1 MCYNRSRERR
11 KKADFA
17 RMEAE
22 SMATSRTMEILE
34 RNDRIIHTPSSFA
47 KRHLIYLQETGELHA
62 SSRHVGQRDDLHSYL
77 FFLVLEGNGRLHY
90 RGKEYALRP
99 GSCVFIDCRHEYQHE
114 SLGAEW
120 TLRWV
125 HFCGTGAKEL
135 YDYYRQSGGRVCFSP
150 KAFLAYSDLLGE
162 IYRHAASE
170 VYVSDLQLYE
180 YLVHLMTMLC
190 EENRTQELETET
202 ENGVRDMTPVKQYLE
217 QHYQEKISLDLLA
230 EQFYVNKFYMTRIFK
245 KQFGDSI
252 VNYLT
257 HIRITRAKQLLRFT
271 DLSIEKIGQECGLND
286 VNYFARVF
294 RKVEGTSPG
303 EFRKMW

>member
-1 MCYNRSRERR
+1 MLRNHETQ
-11 KKADFA
+11 
-17 RMEAE
+17 E
-22 SMATSRTMEILE
+22 LE
-34 RNDRIIHTPSSFA
+34 RNDRILHTPTAFA
-47 KRHLIYLQETGELHA
+47 KRHLIYLQETGELQA
-62 SSRHVGQRDDLHSYL
+62 SRPHVGQRDDLYSYL
-77 FFLVLEGNGRLHY
+77 FFIVLEGNGKLHY
-90 RGKEYALRP
+90 RGKEYSLRP

-114 SLGAEW
+114 SLGANW

-125 HFCGTGAKEL
+125 HFCGTGSREI
-135 YDYYRQSGGRVCFSP
+135 YDNYRQNGGKVCFKP
-150 KAFLAYSDLLGE
+150 KDFIAYSDLLTR
-162 IYRHAASE
+162 IYELASSE
-170 VYVSDLQLYE
+170 MYVSDMQLYE
-180 YLVHLMTMLC
+180 QLVRLLTMLS
-190 EENRTQELETET
+190 EENRVLEPEDTADS
-202 ENGVRDMTPVKQYLE
+202 GVRDMSPVKQYLE

-230 EQFYVNKFYMTRIFK
+230 DRFYVNKFYMTRIFK

-271 DLSIEKIGQECGLND
+271 DLSVEKIGQECGLQD